1 MLEVLSG
8 DHAVESHSWR
18 TALGQSPNPS
28 GPQPSPWEWTEQ
40 PTFSDGLLIPGH
52 CPQPSAHTTSFSP
65 QEMVSWWRNESC
77 RWSTVLSFWA
87 GAGERAACRPSGAGW
102 SGRSVSRVV
111 LKIRVSHR
119 TFWISDIFFLTV
131 SIFIYPAVLGLS
143 CCMQDLQLLHVGSS
157 SLTRDQTWVPCI
169 GSMQSLPLDHKG
181 SPSAICLSL
190 KSWQQWV
197 HPCPSGN
204 VVTMPWC
211 VCVSVSEG
219 RLWFTS
225 PTHPTL
231 LQPLGHPIYP
241 LF

>member
-1 MLEVLSG
+1 M
-8 DHAVESHSWR
+8 
-18 TALGQSPNPS
+18 
-28 GPQPSPWEWTEQ
+28 
-40 PTFSDGLLIPGH
+40 
-52 CPQPSAHTTSFSP
+52 
-65 QEMVSWWRNESC
+65 
-77 RWSTVLSFWA
+77 
-87 GAGERAACRPSGAGW
+87 
-102 SGRSVSRVV
+102 
-111 LKIRVSHR
+111 SHR
-119 TFWISDIFFLTV
+119 TFWISDIFFLKM

-143 CCMQDLQLLHVGSS
+143 CCMQDLQLQHVGSS

-181 SPSAICLSL
+181 SLSAISLSL
-190 KSWQQWV
+190 KSWQQWA

-211 VCVSVSEG
+211 VCVSVSKG

-231 LQPLGHPIYP
+231 LQPLGHPIYS